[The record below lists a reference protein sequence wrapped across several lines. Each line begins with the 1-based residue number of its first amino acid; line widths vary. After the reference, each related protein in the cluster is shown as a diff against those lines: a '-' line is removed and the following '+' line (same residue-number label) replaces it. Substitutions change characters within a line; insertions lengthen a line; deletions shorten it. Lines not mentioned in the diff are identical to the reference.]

1 MKMQLTITLDTGLTY
16 RELQE
21 QEREVSVPVNW
32 IKRTWLN
39 MRGQSLPTVKVPT
52 LVSVEMP
59 SLYTIHVDEDTD
71 ADEFE
76 ERIMSAL
83 DPKGNNHS
91 IVSLL
96 WETDFS
102 RDVELYA
109 PNQCPTGE
117 ELANFVR
124 LMVEGDY
131 ASHTPDAYA
140 AAVSEYGWD
149 MGHMS
154 DEWFQDNYRGQ
165 WESPEEYAENF
176 AEDVC
181 GLPSDLPSW
190 IVIDWDASADQ
201 LAYDEDFVTFNYE
214 THVFYRH
221 G

>member
-1 MKMQLTITLDTGLTY
+1 MQLTITLDTGLTY
-16 RELQE
+16 SELVE
-21 QEREVSVPVNW
+21 EEREISVPVNW

-39 MRGQSLPTVKVPT
+39 MRGQTLPTVTVPT

-76 ERIMSAL
+76 ERIISSL
-83 DPKGNNHS
+83 NPKGNNHS

-96 WETDFS
+96 WETDFGP
-102 RDVELYA
+102 DAELYT

-124 LMVEGDY
+124 LMVDGEY

-149 MGHMS
+149 TGHLS

-165 WESPEEYAENF
+165 WESPEEYVKNL
-176 AEDVC
+176 AEDM
-181 GLPSDLPSW
+181 GAISPDFPDW
-190 IVIDWDASADQ
+190 IDIDWSGTADNMSTDDDYV
-201 LAYDEDFVTFNYE
+201 LFGLDY
-214 THVFYRH
+214 HVFYRH

>member
-16 RELQE
+16 SELVE
-21 QEREVSVPVNW
+21 EEREVSVPVNW

-39 MRGQSLPTVKVPT
+39 MRGQTLPTVTVPT

-76 ERIMSAL
+76 ERIISSL
-83 DPKGNNHS
+83 NPKGNNHS

-102 RDVELYA
+102 RDIELYA

-117 ELANFVR
+117 ELANFVH

-131 ASHTPDAYA
+131 ASRTPDAYA

-149 MGHMS
+149 TYHLS
-154 DEWFQDNYRGQ
+154 DEWFQDNYHGQ
-165 WESPEEYAENF
+165 WDSPAAYAENL
-176 AEDVC
+176 ADDTGAVNT
-181 GLPSDLPSW
+181 DNADW
-190 IVIDWDASADQ
+190 VVIDWDASAEQ
-201 LAYDEDFVTFNYE
+201 LSYDYDFVTFNFDS
-214 THVFYRH
+214 HVFYRH